1 MIQSNFKKY
10 TLEADVDDYVKVV
23 LSALGLKKGVDYN
36 EKSAMSD
43 YMKEALKGAAKTK
56 SKKLFGIPDFHLE
69 SRKIP
74 VVIENK
80 LGNKYHISANKS
92 GIKMD
97 ENSIKNYAVNGAVYY
112 AKNMIESKKYDEV
125 IAIGISG
132 EDSESIK
139 ISTYYV
145 FSSYIEPKYMKNY
158 SSLGFLESK
167 KSFDAFYEDATVTE
181 DEKHRILIKTR
192 EELLRHA
199 IMAEMYS
206 TFLKYAL
213 SDGAPLGKVLTP
225 PYITSMMAK
234 ILNVNKDSRVMD
246 IAAGSAAFLVAA
258 MDQMIED
265 ANKVYGKG
273 TKRAAEEIETIK
285 HEKLLG
291 VEIDAKMY
299 TLAASNMILRGD
311 GSTRIRKADTFST
324 PKEIYTEFMANVLLL
339 NPPFSYVDNGL
350 SFLEFG
356 LDNMEVGGKAAVI
369 IQDSVGAGKS
379 IGTTANILKRH
390 KMLASIKMPA
400 DLFMPNANVQTSMRN
415 SFILCPKYLIST
427 KSQATTKN
435 I

>member
-23 LSALGLKKGVDYN
+23 LSALGLKKGIDYN

-199 IMAEMYS
+199 
-206 TFLKYAL
+206 KN
-213 SDGAPLGKVLTP
+213 
-225 PYITSMMAK
+225 
-234 ILNVNKDSRVMD
+234 LN
-246 IAAGSAAFLVAA
+246 
-258 MDQMIED
+258 
-265 ANKVYGKG
+265 
-273 TKRAAEEIETIK
+273 
-285 HEKLLG
+285 KLMNNHNVG
-291 VEIDAKMY
+291 VEQRVVYVSGMLLSMQDILDDEKNIIDSGLIPDDLKGIQ
-299 TLAASNMILRGD
+299 TEEKRD
-311 GSTRIRKADTFST
+311 G
-324 PKEIYTEFMANVLLL
+324 
-339 NPPFSYVDNGL
+339 
-350 SFLEFG
+350 
-356 LDNMEVGGKAAVI
+356 VI
-369 IQDSVGAGKS
+369 IMSH
-379 IGTTANILKRH
+379 LK
-390 KMLASIKMPA
+390 
-400 DLFMPNANVQTSMRN
+400 D
-415 SFILCPKYLIST
+415 
-427 KSQATTKN
+427 
-435 I
+435 

>member
-158 SSLGFLESK
+158 SSLGFLTIPDNSDEVYDYITRTTTDRGICEKTGFIDSGGMNEAGTF
-167 KSFDAFYEDATVTE
+167 SLGLLSMVFYYRENDWYAGQFMRKISCKYKIDRWTAIYLETVLNGLS
-181 DEKHRILIKTR
+181 EK
-192 EELLRHA
+192 LLSGLVRDVD
-199 IMAEMYS
+199 S
-206 TFLKYAL
+206 TFLDLKIEL
-213 SDGAPLGKVLTP
+213 PSKDG
-225 PYITSMMAK
+225 
-234 ILNVNKDSRVMD
+234 
-246 IAAGSAAFLVAA
+246 
-258 MDQMIED
+258 
-265 ANKVYGKG
+265 
-273 TKRAAEEIETIK
+273 
-285 HEKLLG
+285 
-291 VEIDAKMY
+291 EIDFEWI
-299 TLAASNMILRGD
+299 SNYVKSREKQVIGDMI
-311 GSTRIRKADTFST
+311 
-324 PKEIYTEFMANVLLL
+324 
-339 NPPFSYVDNGL
+339 
-350 SFLEFG
+350 
-356 LDNMEVGGKAAVI
+356 
-369 IQDSVGAGKS
+369 
-379 IGTTANILKRH
+379 
-390 KMLASIKMPA
+390 
-400 DLFMPNANVQTSMRN
+400 
-415 SFILCPKYLIST
+415 
-427 KSQATTKN
+427 QAFTQEQED
-435 I
+435 